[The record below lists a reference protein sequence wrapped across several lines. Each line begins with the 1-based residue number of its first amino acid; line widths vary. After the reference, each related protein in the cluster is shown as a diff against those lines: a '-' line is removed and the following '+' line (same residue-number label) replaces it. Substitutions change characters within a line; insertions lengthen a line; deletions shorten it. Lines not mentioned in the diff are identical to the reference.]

1 MRMTSLR
8 AQLLGPLLALT
19 ALAASLPACGS
30 KESIVAIGDGKKLSA
45 DEIDADP
52 LALLP
57 GGALVIWQA
66 DAAALLASSMGPQVL
81 RTAQSLVPLTPE
93 MNFEPRRDLKKLYGA
108 GYSMQSADVAMIAQG
123 DFDPD
128 AIKKAAD
135 RGALSAAG
143 KPLQKTS
150 YGGNDLYLTG
160 DVGFVVLTR
169 HSLLVGNP
177 AGLRRALDRLR
188 DARVRREIPD
198 WVEELLKT
206 PGAEIVVGAD
216 ITGQTVASTVSQ
228 QLPFVQSLTKIRALG
243 DFKDPGMNLAGSLS
257 YSAPQTAA
265 AGNDQIRN
273 LSAQASALNLLSF
286 VGISSPLRNLQTSV
300 KDSDVQF
307 IAQIDGPVFAAMLD
321 RFAASLR
328 AGSAAPTPAR

>member
-1 MRMTSLR
+1 MRMTPLR
-8 AQLLGPLLALT
+8 ARLLGPLLT
-19 ALAASLPACGS
+19 LAALVSSLPACSG
-30 KESIVAIGDGKKLSA
+30 KESIVALGDGKKLSA
-45 DEIDADP
+45 EEIDADP

-57 GGALVIWQA
+57 GGALVVWQA
-66 DAAALLASSMGPQVL
+66 DAAALLASSMGPQIL
-81 RTAQSLVPLTPE
+81 RTSLALVPLTPE

-108 GYSMQSADVAMIAQG
+108 GYSMQSADVAMVAQG

-198 WVEELLKT
+198 WIEELLKT
-206 PGAEIVVGAD
+206 PSAEVVVGAD

-228 QLPFVQSLTKIRALG
+228 QLPFVQNLTRIRAIG

-257 YSAPQTAA
+257 YTTPQTAA
-265 AGNDQIRN
+265 AGNEQIRG

-300 KDSDVQF
+300 KESDVQF
-307 IAQIDGPVFAAMLD
+307 IAQVDGPVFAAMLD

-328 AGSAAPTPAR
+328 AGSAAPAR